1 MFGGKK
7 YTLVWLDIY
16 ILISTIFQL
25 YNSSQWRKLEYQE
38 NTTNLLKATD
48 KFLSH
53 RVNTGKIQTQN
64 ISGDRQ
70 CCTLIDILP
79 YIVL

>member
-53 RVNTGKIQTQN
+53 QVNTGKIQTQN
-64 ISGDRQ
+64 SGDRH
-70 CCTLIDILP
+70 CCTLIDILS